1 FAMLAK
7 NTGKRMTL
15 EEIDDMRLLQLAE
28 DRIRNFSG
36 KLYSQEEVLESLGIT
51 AEELDSM
58 EDVEIE

>member
-1 FAMLAK
+1 MLAK

>member
-1 FAMLAK
+1 MLAK

-51 AEELDSM
+51 AEEFDSM

>member
-1 FAMLAK
+1 MLAK

-36 KLYSQEEVLESLGIT
+36 KLYSQEEVLESLWIT